1 MIKLIIFNIFILLSI
16 IPSFWVA
23 FSSDIVHA
31 AFSLLFTFFG
41 VAGLYVLLGADFI
54 GVVQVIIYI
63 GGILVLIIF
72 GVMMTERGKMLRLT
86 VQLPG
91 RIFAAILSLII
102 LVGLVHAIIRT
113 PWPIVLSPAA
123 PGPTS
128 AAMGELIL
136 SKYLI
141 PFEVVALLLLASLV
155 GAVLIVRRSVQG
167 E

>member
-1 MIKLIIFNIFILLSI
+1 MIKMIIFNIFILLSI

-72 GVMMTERGKMLRLT
+72 GVMMTERGKMLRLS

-102 LVGLVHAIIRT
+102 LVGLVLAIIRT
-113 PWPIVLSPAA
+113 PWPIVPSPAA

>member
-72 GVMMTERGKMLRLT
+72 GVMMTERGKMLRLS

-102 LVGLVHAIIRT
+102 LVGLFLTVIRT
-113 PWPIVLSPAA
+113 PWPILQSPAP

-141 PFEVVALLLLASLV
+141 PFEAVALLLLASLV
-155 GAVLIVRRSVQG
+155 GAVLIVRRSVKG

>member
-1 MIKLIIFNIFILLSI
+1 MIKLIIFNIFLLLSI

-102 LVGLVHAIIRT
+102 LVGLVLAVIRT
-113 PWPIVLSPAA
+113 PWPIVPSPAA

>member
-1 MIKLIIFNIFILLSI
+1 MIKMIIFNIFILLSI

-72 GVMMTERGKMLRLT
+72 GVMMTERGKMLRLS

-102 LVGLVHAIIRT
+102 LVGLVLAIIRT
-113 PWPIVLSPAA
+113 PWSIVPSPAA

>member
-1 MIKLIIFNIFILLSI
+1 MTKLIILNIFILLSI

-23 FSSDIVHA
+23 FSNDIVHA

-86 VQLPG
+86 VKLPG
-91 RIFAAILSLII
+91 RIFAALLSLII
-102 LVGLVHAIIRT
+102 LVGLFLAIIRT
-113 PWPIVLSPAA
+113 PWPIAASPAQ
-123 PGPTS
+123 PVPTS
-128 AAMGELIL
+128 AAIGELIL
-136 SKYLI
+136 GKYLI

-155 GAVLIVRRSVQG
+155 GAVLIVRRSIQG

>member
-16 IPSFWVA
+16 VPSFWVA
-23 FSSDIVHA
+23 FSNDIVHA

-72 GVMMTERGKMLRLT
+72 GVMMTERGKMLRLS

-102 LVGLVHAIIRT
+102 LAGLVLAVIRT
-113 PWPIVLSPAA
+113 PWPIVPSPAA

-155 GAVLIVRRSVQG
+155 GAVLIVRRSVKG

>member
-102 LVGLVHAIIRT
+102 LVGLVLAIIRT
-113 PWPIVLSPAA
+113 PWPIVPSPAA

>member
-1 MIKLIIFNIFILLSI
+1 MIKMIIFNIFILLSI

-72 GVMMTERGKMLRLT
+72 GVMMTERGKMLHLT

-102 LVGLVHAIIRT
+102 LVGLFLAIIRT
-113 PWPIVLSPAA
+113 PWPIVPSPAA

-155 GAVLIVRRSVQG
+155 GAVLIVRRSVKG

>member
-1 MIKLIIFNIFILLSI
+1 MIKMIIFNIFILLSI

-72 GVMMTERGKMLRLT
+72 GVMMTERGKMLRLS

-102 LVGLVHAIIRT
+102 LVGLVLAIIRT
-113 PWPIVLSPAA
+113 PWPIVPSPAA

-141 PFEVVALLLLASLV
+141 PFELVALLLLASLV
-155 GAVLIVRRSVQG
+155 GAVLIVRRSIQG
-167 E
+167 D

>member
-102 LVGLVHAIIRT
+102 LVGLVLAVIRT
-113 PWPIVLSPAA
+113 PWPIVPSPAA

>member
-1 MIKLIIFNIFILLSI
+1 MIKMIIFNIFILLSI

-72 GVMMTERGKMLRLT
+72 GVMMTERGKMLRLS

-102 LVGLVHAIIRT
+102 LVGLVLAIIRT
-113 PWPIVLSPAA
+113 PWPIVPSPAA
-123 PGPTS
+123 PS

>member
-102 LVGLVHAIIRT
+102 LVGLVLAIIRT
-113 PWPIVLSPAA
+113 PWPIVPSPAA

-141 PFEVVALLLLASLV
+141 PFEVIALLLLASLV

>member
-102 LVGLVHAIIRT
+102 LVGLVLAIIRT
-113 PWPIVLSPAA
+113 PWPIVPPPAA

>member
-72 GVMMTERGKMLRLT
+72 GVMMTERGKMLRLS

-102 LVGLVHAIIRT
+102 LVGLVLAIIRT
-113 PWPIVLSPAA
+113 PWPIVPSPAA